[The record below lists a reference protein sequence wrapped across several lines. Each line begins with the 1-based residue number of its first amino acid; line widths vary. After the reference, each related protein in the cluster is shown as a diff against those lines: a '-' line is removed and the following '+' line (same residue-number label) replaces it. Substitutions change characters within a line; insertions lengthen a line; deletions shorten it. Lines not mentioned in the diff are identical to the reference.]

1 MPRTATRLSVNLN
14 VLQPLWSTLDSMWVG
29 SSGASP
35 NWLAGKRRRLARMTR
50 KCSLLMRSPLGCAA
64 GAWSVCRTA
73 VGVIDRVCRTAG
85 WHLVA
90 RTRKDRVC
98 DGYDSYV
105 ISRIDHTFIVVGAR
119 NRSIG
124 LGAMSLRLGV
134 DSTDPL
140 RTRIP
145 CNTTER

>member
-1 MPRTATRLSVNLN
+1 MI
-14 VLQPLWSTLDSMWVG
+14 
-29 SSGASP
+29 
-35 NWLAGKRRRLARMTR
+35 R
-50 KCSLLMRSPLGCAA
+50 KCSLPMRSPLGCAA
-64 GAWSVCRTA
+64 GASSACRTV

-85 WHLVA
+85 WHLVT

-105 ISRIDHTFIVVGAR
+105 ICRIDDTFIVVGAR

-124 LGAMSLRLGV
+124 LGAMSLRRGV

-145 CNTTER
+145 CNAPAR